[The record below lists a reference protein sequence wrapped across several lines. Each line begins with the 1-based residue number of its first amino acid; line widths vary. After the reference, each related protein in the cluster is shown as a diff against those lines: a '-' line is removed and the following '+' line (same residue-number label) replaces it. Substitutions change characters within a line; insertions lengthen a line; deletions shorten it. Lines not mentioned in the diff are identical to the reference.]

1 MCLHLSGLA
10 SQTLTYHHFI
20 DIHMPKHMTQ
30 VRRKKECMHHMLTY
44 LSPGIS

>member
-30 VRRKKECMHHMLTY
+30 VRRKKVHAPYADLTV
-44 LSPGIS
+44 SWH